1 MSIEHTPEDKIN
13 RSRSVDIELP
23 KSTRLAYR
31 QFLLEHRNG
40 LGGGFQGLFDVV
52 EFCRLH
58 PEHAAIIAGLQQ
70 DPMPLPDGGDGAG
83 ASLKTE

>member
-1 MSIEHTPEDKIN
+1 MSIEQTPQDKIN
-13 RSRSVDIELP
+13 RRGSADIELP
-23 KSTRLAYR
+23 KATRLAYR

-70 DPMPLPDGGDGAG
+70 DPMPSPDGEEHVC
-83 ASLKTE
+83 ASLTE